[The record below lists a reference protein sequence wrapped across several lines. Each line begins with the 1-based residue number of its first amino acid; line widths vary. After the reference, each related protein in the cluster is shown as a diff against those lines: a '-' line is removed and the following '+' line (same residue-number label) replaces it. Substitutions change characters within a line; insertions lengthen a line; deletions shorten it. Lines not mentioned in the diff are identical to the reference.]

1 MKNGKKSKKAEM
13 RQNMGMYR
21 KAISAWIYVLI
32 ITLMCA
38 VTVLSL
44 ISFGIIKLGEE
55 IPNQVEEEVSVQMLS
70 DQNYYFSVLEDIQK
84 ANSCIYVAMY
94 SMIYDPD
101 DSYDWANDLI
111 RELVNARR
119 RGVNV
124 NVIIEYRTYYG
135 YMDGN
140 LEAYDYLSANGVNVK
155 LDNETD
161 TDHLKLVI
169 IDDKIVYVGSHNW
182 SESALYYNHETSVRI
197 VSEEIAQTFIEYLK
211 SNYGV

>member
-1 MKNGKKSKKAEM
+1 
-13 RQNMGMYR
+13 
-21 KAISAWIYVLI
+21 
-32 ITLMCA
+32 
-38 VTVLSL
+38 
-44 ISFGIIKLGEE
+44 
-55 IPNQVEEEVSVQMLS
+55 
-70 DQNYYFSVLEDIQK
+70 
-84 ANSCIYVAMY
+84 
-94 SMIYDPD
+94 MIYDPD

-111 RELVNARR
+111 RELVNAKR
-119 RGVNV
+119 RGVSV

-140 LEAYDYLSANGVNVK
+140 LEAYDYLLANGVNVK

>member
-1 MKNGKKSKKAEM
+1 M
-13 RQNMGMYR
+13 
-21 KAISAWIYVLI
+21 
-32 ITLMCA
+32 
-38 VTVLSL
+38 
-44 ISFGIIKLGEE
+44 
-55 IPNQVEEEVSVQMLS
+55 
-70 DQNYYFSVLEDIQK
+70 LEDIQK

-124 NVIIEYRTYYG
+124 NAIIEYRTYYG

-169 IDDKIVYVGSHNW
+169 IDGKIVYVGSHNW

>member
-32 ITLMCA
+32 IALMCA

-55 IPNQVEEEVSVQMLS
+55 VPNQVEEVSVQTLS

-111 RELVNARR
+111 RELVNARQ

>member
-1 MKNGKKSKKAEM
+1 MRGGLMKKTAKMRIKAVPV
-13 RQNMGMYR
+13 
-21 KAISAWIYVLI
+21 WLYVIIAALI
-32 ITLMCA
+32 CA
-38 VTVLSL
+38 TVVFALT
-44 ISFGIIKLGEE
+44 SFGIIQIGYKIVPSGAEQAS
-55 IPNQVEEEVSVQMLS
+55 IEVVA
-70 DQNYYFSVLEDIQK
+70 DRDYYYSVLADLRN
-84 ANSCIYVAMY
+84 ANSTVYVAMY

-111 RELVNARR
+111 RELVNAKR